1 MDAEIELKKCGVRF
15 QPPAILITYSMKGT
29 NKLHLRRMP
38 LRNFKQSSVISRM
51 AEDLKKAPAHKR
63 YLEKLPTA
71 QLEKLLMM
79 IQDRM
84 TGMKKEDII
93 KKVAKTL
100 AEKRCIKKI
109 LSASIWLRP

>member
-1 MDAEIELKKCGVRF
+1 
-15 QPPAILITYSMKGT
+15 
-29 NKLHLRRMP
+29 
-38 LRNFKQSSVISRM
+38 M

-109 LSASIWLRP
+109 LSASIWLRPWEALYKYLYTIQCNGYDTLMNSIFMDSENEDEVDLTVC